1 MRPIVRDMDALTTFR
16 AVLAGGALAGALAIG
31 GAAPASAATSG
42 MAVDF
47 PVGTCVDYRN
57 DHLSLDDD
65 DLRYVTVVSCNDPG
79 RDYRVTALVE
89 HAHQCDAATNRTYTT
104 RDLVVVCMVQDSVVP
119 APPVYAG

>member
-1 MRPIVRDMDALTTFR
+1 MDALTTFR
-16 AVLAGGALAGALAIG
+16 AVLAGGALAGALAVG

-47 PVGTCVDYRN
+47 PVGTCIDYRN
-57 DHLSLDDD
+57 DHLALDQY

-79 RDYRVTALVE
+79 RDYRVAALVQ
-89 HAHQCDAATNRTYTT
+89 HAPQCDPVTTNRIYTT
-104 RDLVVVCMVQDSVVP
+104 RDLVVLCMVQDSAVP